1 MFKGM
6 SKKKGHNNKKKSTTK
21 SDQREKKDLVS
32 THIGQLF
39 QWFEDRQCIMS
50 PYNFE

>member
-6 SKKKGHNNKKKSTTK
+6 SKKRATAIKKSTTK
-21 SDQREKKDLVS
+21 SDQREKKDLAS

-39 QWFEDRQCIMS
+39 QWFEDKQCIMS